1 MDYMDGGDWGW
12 MFVVD
17 ADLHHRGR
25 RSRVCGRPARLLRRV
40 GATHPTFPPF
50 AGTHAD
56 RVLVDCRL
64 VDHEQL
70 VLEAGTHDASLRM
83 RTSDLLDL
91 TKGQVLDIC
100 QD

>member
-1 MDYMDGGDWGW
+1 
-12 MFVVD
+12 
-17 ADLHHRGR
+17 
-25 RSRVCGRPARLLRRV
+25 
-40 GATHPTFPPF
+40 
-50 AGTHAD
+50 
-56 RVLVDCRL
+56 VLVDCRL